1 MVLGRINL
9 LPVRGTLRN
18 SLIFW
23 FLLFS
28 LVPLIFVTGFALE
41 KSRGALDRELFQRI
55 TGNAK
60 DVELTLSG
68 FENHLVS
75 RAEKYSVDRS
85 LSFYLSNSNQS
96 ETKRLV
102 LEWLG
107 STVASRISILNSD
120 GRIIASAYKT
130 AEDKIVA
137 EDLGGENQIFVAE
150 EVLKKLKVDA
160 RTKLIESKKESL
172 DLIHYY
178 PVISKS
184 GKALGYVEQVLSFQK
199 SFLTSFKSRLNV
211 EVSLMSPDFKI
222 VTSTNEDLQS
232 YPQQFFQS
240 LKGNFVG
247 KLFDIKV
254 RSLPYGILVHP
265 VPWGDS
271 KFFVMLAAAKVE
283 ANDTL
288 RNIKTAFIG
297 VFFTVLVLVV
307 ILTWV
312 TSNVVVRP
320 LRDLYAGITRLNSG
334 EEGISLPVHGDNEMS
349 YLSQSFNE
357 MSLRIKE
364 ARDDLRKKIQE
375 LESANNEIRKSQSH
389 LVHSAKMAS
398 LGQLVAG
405 VAHEL
410 NNPIGFIYSNLTQL
424 EDYSKR
430 LVKIIGVALTNSAD
444 LEKTMKE
451 EDFEYIKDDLPKL
464 IKSCED
470 GARRTREIVLGLRN
484 FSRLEEANLKEAN
497 INESIDDTL
506 MLLSGELKGRIQVTK
521 VYAKLPMVLCYIGN
535 LNQVFMNILSNA
547 VQAIEGNGSIEI
559 KTTLVSKDKED
570 WVNILIKDSGKGMN
584 KETAEKIFDPFFTT
598 KNVGQG
604 TGLGM
609 SISYGIVQ
617 KHGGNIL
624 VKSEPGKGSEFTI
637 QIPALGPPDARV
649 KDIKIN
655 S

>member
-1 MVLGRINL
+1 M
-9 LPVRGTLRN
+9 PVRGTLRN

-41 KSRGALDRELFQRI
+41 KSRVALDRELFQRI

-60 DVELTLSG
+60 DVELTLNG
-68 FENHLVS
+68 FENHLVAK
-75 RAEKYSVDRS
+75 AEKYSVDRS

-96 ETKRLV
+96 EIKRLV

-130 AEDKIVA
+130 AEEKKVA
-137 EDLGGENQIFVAE
+137 DDLEGPNQIFVAE
-150 EVLKKLKVDA
+150 EVLKKIKA
-160 RTKLIESKKESL
+160 NPKAKLIESKKESL
-172 DLIHYY
+172 ELIQYY
-178 PVISKS
+178 PVFSKS
-184 GKALGYVEQVLSFQK
+184 GKGMGYIEQVLSFQK
-199 SFLTSFKSRLNV
+199 NFLSSFKARLNV
-211 EVSLMSPDFKI
+211 DVSLMSPDYKI
-222 VTSTNEDLQS
+222 VSSTNEDLLS
-232 YPQQFFQS
+232 YPQRFFQS
-240 LKGNFVG
+240 LKGDFVG

-265 VPWGDS
+265 IAWGDS
-271 KFFVMLAAAKVE
+271 KFFILLAAAKIE

-297 VFFTVLVLVV
+297 VFLTVLVLVV

-405 VAHEL
+405 IAHEL

-424 EDYSKR
+424 DDYSKR
-430 LVKIIGVALTNSAD
+430 LVKIIGLALTNAGD
-444 LEKTMKE
+444 LEKTMKT
-451 EDFEYIKDDLPKL
+451 EDFEYIKNDLPKL
-464 IKSCED
+464 IKSCQD
-470 GARRTREIVLGLRN
+470 GARRTRDIVLGLRN
-484 FSRLEEANLKEAN
+484 FSRLEEANLKEAD

-506 MLLSGELKGRIQVTK
+506 MLLSGELKGRIQVSK
-521 VYAKLPMVLCYIGN
+521 KYGKLPLVPCYIGN

-547 VQAIEGNGSIEI
+547 VQAIEGNGNIEI
-559 KTTLVSKDKED
+559 STAIESKSKED
-570 WVNILIKDSGKGMN
+570 WINILIKDDGKGMS
-584 KETAEKIFDPFFTT
+584 KETSEKIFDPFFTT

-624 VKSEPGKGSEFTI
+624 VKSQPGKGSEFTI
-637 QIPALGPPDARV
+637 QIPALGPPDARA
-649 KDIKIN
+649 KEIRIKQ
-655 S
+655 